1 MKHFC
6 AKCGRPTI
14 YALEL
19 PKFCSQ
25 CGSEFSAATKA
36 KSDDDFSVVT
46 KQKDKSVHD
55 QALEK
60 AKEKYPRHIT
70 ETLPVTKAEPKNYPN
85 PARASFSYKLVDDEE
100 TTVQS
105 DDDYDDGHDGT
116 MEDIAYED
124 NVRIN
129 ASTFKKIKPKFTL
142 QSVRASSESFEN
154 IVSQG
159 YASNY
164 QPMDISEMRNLSGG
178 ATQSNPKSVL
188 EDFRREAGS
197 LRSNQD

>member
-6 AKCGRPTI
+6 AKCGAPTI

-25 CGSEFSAATKA
+25 CGTEFSKAKRA
-36 KSDDDFSVVT
+36 KSDDDFSVIT

-60 AKEKYPRHIT
+60 AKEKYPTNNTNFVPQPEPI
-70 ETLPVTKAEPKNYPN
+70 PKNYPN
-85 PARASFSYKLVDDEE
+85 PARASLKYKLVDGDTDTQTE
-100 TTVQS
+100 
-105 DDDYDDGHDGT
+105 DDYYDGQDGT
-116 MEDIAYED
+116 MDDISYED
-124 NVRIN
+124 NVQITAGSFN
-129 ASTFKKIKPKFTL
+129 KIKPKFTL
-142 QSVRASSESFEN
+142 QSIRTSSESFEN

-164 QPMDISEMRNLSGG
+164 KPMEISEMRNLSGG
-178 ATQSNPKSVL
+178 VQQSNPESVL
-188 EDFRREAGS
+188 EQFKREAGS
-197 LRSNQD
+197 LRNKQD